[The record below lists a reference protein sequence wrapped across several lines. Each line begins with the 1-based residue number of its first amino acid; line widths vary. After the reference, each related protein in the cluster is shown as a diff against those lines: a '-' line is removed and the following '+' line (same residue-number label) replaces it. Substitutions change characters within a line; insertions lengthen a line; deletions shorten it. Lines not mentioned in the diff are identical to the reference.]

1 MSDPQAI
8 KPLSIPI
15 LLEPVPTH
23 AALLWLIFD
32 ARLHYLVL
40 QPVIALELLTITL
53 LSVPMYPELTLQRRL
68 GAIPLMLVF
77 FGIVLFFNALSYA
90 IAATAGGSDTAFATV
105 RVALQGESL
114 AFTLGCSFVLLGC
127 HYLAARRARNPRL
140 AWAMRVLA
148 EGATLQVTM
157 MLMVFV
163 PLGVFVLAGIA
174 EVILPMLTGVDAK
187 AGFDVDIVLGSIW
200 VVMRYILIVRTLRIP
215 DAEVERIAQQPYA
228 DE

>member
-15 LLEPVPTH
+15 VLEPVPTH
-23 AALLWLIFD
+23 ATLLWLIFD

-40 QPVIALELLTITL
+40 QPVIALELLIITL
-53 LSVPMYPELTLQRRL
+53 LSAPMYPELALKRRL
-68 GAIPLMLVF
+68 GEIPLMVVF
-77 FGIVLFFNALSYA
+77 VGIVLFFNALSYS
-90 IAATAGGSDTAFATV
+90 IAAMAGGSDAAFATV
-105 RVALQGESL
+105 RVALQGQSL

-163 PLGVFVLAGIA
+163 PLAVFVVAGIA
-174 EVILPMLTGVDAK
+174 DAILPMLTGVDAK
-187 AGFDVDIVLGSIW
+187 VGFDVDIILGSVW
-200 VVMRYILIVRTLRIP
+200 VLLRYVLTVRTLRIP
-215 DAEVERIAQQPYA
+215 DTEIERIAQQPYA